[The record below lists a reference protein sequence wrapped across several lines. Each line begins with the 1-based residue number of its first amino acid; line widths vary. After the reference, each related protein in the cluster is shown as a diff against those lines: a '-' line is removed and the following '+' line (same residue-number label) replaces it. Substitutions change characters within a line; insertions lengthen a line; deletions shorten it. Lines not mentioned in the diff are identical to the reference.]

1 MINYCP
7 SRGLQMV
14 FILDGIMVKET
25 GLSLLPS
32 QQAVSKWNI
41 QGGVSPLILSRA
53 YLKFYANVKNPLDYL
68 KFVLDNLNMDQGY
81 DVMLWHKW
89 LIRYELKA

>member
-7 SRGLQMV
+7 VLGLQMV
-14 FILDGIMVKET
+14 FILDDILKCET

-41 QGGVSPLILSRA
+41 QGGVSPLILSRS
-53 YLKFYANVKNPLDYL
+53 YLKFCANVKNPLDYL
-68 KFVLDNLNMDQGY
+68 KFVLDDLGVDQSF

-89 LIRYELKA
+89 LTRYELK

>member
-7 SRGLQMV
+7 YLGLQMV
-14 FILDGIMVKET
+14 FILDMILNRES

-32 QQAVSKWNI
+32 QQAVSKWNLR
-41 QGGVSPLILSRA
+41 GGVSPLILSRA

-68 KFVLDNLNMDQGY
+68 KFVLDHLDVDQSY

-89 LIRYELKA
+89 MITYELR